1 MTSPGRMRSGKAG
14 GKAHAEKLTKEQR
27 RVIANKAAMAPG
39 DCQSVPINITSLD
52 KAAYS
57 LVQPIVIT
65 LQESDGEYVVSF
77 PEAEIV
83 TSGDTPG
90 EAVKWMKES
99 IVSTFEL
106 LRAKRVVLGPLP
118 KRQLQAL
125 EQYIVKKQIRKA

>member
-14 GKAHAEKLTKEQR
+14 GKAQAEKLTKEQR
-27 RVIANKAAMAPG
+27 RVIANKAAMARG

-77 PEAEIV
+77 SEAEIV